1 MSAGLTK
8 LCWGRDRK
16 THEEVSPLSLPPSSP
31 SLSLSSF
38 DAEGVDFSAT
48 ITTNDFFE
56 AFEIGSKL
64 FSEDAFT
71 DVV

>member
-1 MSAGLTK
+1 MKKSPLY
-8 LCWGRDRK
+8 LFLLPP
-16 THEEVSPLSLPPSSP
+16 SPLSFPPSSLP
-31 SLSLSSF
+31 LVLLSF
-38 DAEGVDFSAT
+38 KAEGVDFSAT
-48 ITTNDFFE
+48 ITANDFLE